1 MLSASVTVEKQLVS
15 SIGRGV
21 LVFAAVAPGDT
32 EKEADS
38 LANKVVKMKLWDDEE
53 GVGVS
58 EAFCPGCETPANHL
72 SRGDS
77 GKEVSQT
84 LRARYSVVSNNTYFL
99 PGANNRRLIWLL
111 VSQFTLLAKTK
122 KGTKP
127 DFHGAA
133 KPEEASRLYHYF
145 VQKVKDL
152 YLADRVKDG
161 KFQAMM
167 EVALVN
173 DGPVCHDALRL
184 FDNAKSVLISCLY
197 YTGYS
202 GAPGWCFRV

>member
-1 MLSASVTVEKQLVS
+1 MKAILQRVLSASVTVDKEVVS
-15 SIGRGV
+15 SIGKGV

-38 LANKVVKMKLWDDEE
+38 LANKVLKMKMWDDEAGARWKKSVTDIE
-53 GVGVS
+53 GDVL
-58 EAFCPGCETPANHL
+58 C
-72 SRGDS
+72 
-77 GKEVSQT
+77 
-84 LRARYSVVSNNTYFL
+84 
-99 PGANNRRLIWLL
+99 

-133 KPEEASRLYHYF
+133 NPEEASRLYQYF
-145 VQKVKDL
+145 VQKVRSE
-152 YLADRVKDG
+152 YVEERVKDG

-173 DGPVCHDALRL
+173 DGPVTLEL
-184 FDNAKSVLISCLY
+184 QVGGNK
-197 YTGYS
+197 T
-202 GAPGWCFRV
+202 PE

>member
-1 MLSASVTVEKQLVS
+1 MKAIIQRVRSASVTVEKQLVS

-32 EKEADS
+32 AKEADS
-38 LANKVVKMKLWDDEE
+38 LATKVVRMKLWDDEDGGRWQRSVTDIE
-53 GVGVS
+53 G
-58 EAFCPGCETPANHL
+58 
-72 SRGDS
+72 
-77 GKEVSQT
+77 EV
-84 LRARYSVVSNNTYFL
+84 LC
-99 PGANNRRLIWLL
+99 

-122 KGTKP
+122 KGTRP

-133 KPEEASRLYHYF
+133 NPEQARQLYHYF

-173 DGPVCHDALRL
+173 DGPVCHIYSRLLSRQKCADALHRL
-184 FDNAKSVLISCLY
+184 LWSSRLELPCL
-197 YTGYS
+197 S
-202 GAPGWCFRV
+202 GRGRVTQTMRIRCDA